1 MALHF
6 TQLYFNPLVY
16 FTKGLQATYC
26 YRLFDIGMMIFGT
39 CCDADRVSLD
49 KAKSFLTGYQKYITL
64 VEAQTKALQ
73 NIAINVLTILGYEF
87 NKKLTI

>member
-26 YRLFDIGMMIFGT
+26 YRLFDIGMMIFGI
-39 CCDADRVSLD
+39 CCDADGVSLD
-49 KAKSFLTGYQKYITL
+49 KAKSLLTVYQKHIT
-64 VEAQTKALQ
+64 
-73 NIAINVLTILGYEF
+73 
-87 NKKLTI
+87 